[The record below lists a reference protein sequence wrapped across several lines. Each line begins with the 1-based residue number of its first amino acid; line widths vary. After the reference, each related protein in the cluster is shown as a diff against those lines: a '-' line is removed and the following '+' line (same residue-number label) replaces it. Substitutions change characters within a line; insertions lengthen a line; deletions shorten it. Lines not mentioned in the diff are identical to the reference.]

1 MTAAVAGT
9 TKHSALAPLV
19 DETRLGS
26 SIGQTL
32 TGVAGIVL
40 AIILIMGQL
49 SLATTKGLAEHLHQ
63 SVVHVTEGNK
73 VMESVIER
81 AAPSPQL
88 AKMVEEQSQTLQ
100 STRDTMH
107 TTNASMGSLNAAST
121 NMNTVVGQMAGS
133 SGKLATGITHIGADT
148 KKMGTMLG
156 KLPPQTTKTQT
167 AMSRINK
174 DTLALNTELAAI
186 AGKMQGYG
194 LPTVKG
200 APRT

>member
-1 MTAAVAGT
+1 MTAAYGS

-19 DETRLGS
+19 DESRLGS
-26 SIGQTL
+26 SIGQTMV
-32 TGVAGIVL
+32 GVAGIVL
-40 AIILIMGQL
+40 AVILIMGQL
-49 SLATTKGLAEHLHQ
+49 SLATTKGLAEHLHTT
-63 SVVHVTEGNK
+63 VGHVTEANK

-88 AKMVEEQSQTLQ
+88 AKMVAQQSQILQ

-107 TTNASMGSLNAAST
+107 TTNASMSGLNSAST
-121 NMNTVVGQMAGS
+121 NMNTVVGSMGAS
-133 SGKLATGITHIGADT
+133 SGKLATGIEHIGADT
-148 KKMGTMLG
+148 KKMGVALG
-156 KLPPQTTKTQT
+156 KLPAQTAGTQT

>member
-1 MTAAVAGT
+1 MSAAAAST
-9 TKHSALAPLV
+9 RSTLAPLV
-19 DETRLGS
+19 DESRLGS

-32 TGVAGIVL
+32 IGVAGIVL

-49 SLATTKGLAEHLHQ
+49 TLATTKGMAEHLHQ
-63 SVVHVTEGNK
+63 TMLHTTKANE

-81 AAPSPQL
+81 AAPTPVL
-88 AKMVEEQSQTLQ
+88 AKTIENQSKMLQ

-107 TTNASMGSLNAAST
+107 AANAG
-121 NMNTVVGQMAGS
+121 MAGLNNS
-133 SGKLATGITHIGADT
+133 AKDMSGTVGGMRTTSGKLATGITGIGADT
-148 KKMGTMLG
+148 KKMGAMLG
-156 KLPPQTTKTQT
+156 KLPAQVNGTQT
-167 AMSRINK
+167 AMTKINT
-174 DTLALNTELAAI
+174 DTRALNTELAAI